1 MDEKGSF
8 PTIKISLGPRPGKK
22 SIKRLQELNLTH
34 CCTLLSEREGGRQ
47 IAKVCNQLGT
57 GEMPC
62 EWIWLPMEGGNLEVL
77 RQTDILSLVATLK
90 EAIEDQVDAHI
101 YFHCSAGIHRT
112 GFLVYILLR
121 RMGHDRSTALLKL
134 AELRQVTAEQVGD
147 DRIELAEDFIA
158 NSRI

>member
-1 MDEKGSF
+1 MEEKGSF

-22 SIKRLQELNLTH
+22 SIKRLQDLNLTH
-34 CCTLLSEREGGRQ
+34 CCTLLSEREGGQ
-47 IAKVCNQLGT
+47 LIAKICNQLGA
-57 GEMPC
+57 GESPC

-90 EAIEDQVDAHI
+90 KQIGNQEDAHI

-121 RMGHDRSTALLKL
+121 LMGHDCNTALVKL
-134 AELRQVTAEQVGD
+134 AHLRQITAEQVGE
-147 DRIELAEDFIA
+147 DRIELAENFVA
-158 NSRI
+158 NSKI